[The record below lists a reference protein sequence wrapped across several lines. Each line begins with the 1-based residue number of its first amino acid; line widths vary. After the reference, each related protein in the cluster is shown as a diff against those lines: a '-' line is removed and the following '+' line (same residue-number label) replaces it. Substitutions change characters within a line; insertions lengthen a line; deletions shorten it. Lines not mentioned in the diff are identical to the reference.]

1 MCNLHGRS
9 DVTLG
14 TGRRGARVLASLS
27 PRLCCSTAQ
36 PEGGLPVHLLRLRPS
51 ATCVGRRATSL
62 RPRASLWPACW
73 CCRELRFLDSI
84 NSVWSLAVP
93 LQIERQVEQKRA
105 SWYNLNEDQQ
115 ETVDELTDALK
126 TASEADATAA
136 ELLSLLRL

>member
-1 MCNLHGRS
+1 
-9 DVTLG
+9 
-14 TGRRGARVLASLS
+14 
-27 PRLCCSTAQ
+27 
-36 PEGGLPVHLLRLRPS
+36 
-51 ATCVGRRATSL
+51 
-62 RPRASLWPACW
+62 
-73 CCRELRFLDSI
+73 
-84 NSVWSLAVP
+84 VWSLAVP